1 MTGAQYVPYQGRRAP
16 GVRNFDAER
25 PAGTRPSP
33 FLRPN
38 PFVLERFDTIDVSA
52 QPEWL
57 VDGIL
62 PARGFGVTY
71 GATGSAKTFFL
82 SHAGYCI
89 SLGQVWAGKATKA
102 GAVVF
107 LAAEGAAGF
116 RKRIVA
122 HRQYHGISQPIPFFM
137 VANAPD
143 LGHSPGD
150 VDRLIDAIGEA
161 VNGPVSL
168 IVADTLARCM
178 HGADENSAADMS
190 IAIANGE
197 RLQSAFDCLFMF
209 SHHPGKDTS
218 KGARG
223 SSVLKAAADVEI
235 HVEQHGDIRKAEIT
249 KAKDA
254 ESGLSMEFRLERYE
268 FVTNDQTYSSCIVDV
283 TRDWGFVEDPK
294 TKSKRRSKGHSAH
307 LLQIVQNTLADS
319 SVQAPRDLALPF
331 GTPVVTRDQV
341 SAEALK
347 AQFVGAEKEDKN
359 AFRAQLS
366 RALSSLSGDGLIGM
380 RDNWIWMS
388 VAK

>member
-1 MTGAQYVPYQGRRAP
+1 MV
-16 GVRNFDAER
+16 
-25 PAGTRPSP
+25 
-33 FLRPN
+33 
-38 PFVLERFDTIDVSA
+38 
-52 QPEWL
+52 
-57 VDGIL
+57 
-62 PARGFGVTY
+62 Y

-82 SHAGYCI
+82 SHAGYSI
-89 SLGQVWAGKATKA
+89 ALGHDWAGKATKA
-102 GAVVF
+102 GAVVY

-122 HRQYHGISQPIPFFM
+122 YRQHQGISAPIPFYM
-137 VANAPD
+137 VASAPD

-150 VDRLIDAIGEA
+150 VDRLIEAISETID
-161 VNGPVSL
+161 GPVSL

-235 HVEQHGDIRKAEIT
+235 HVEQIGDTRRAEIT

-254 ESGLSMEFRLERYE
+254 ESGLSMEFKLQRYE
-268 FVTNDQTYSSCIVDV
+268 FMANEQEFSSCVVEV
-283 TRDWGFVEDPK
+283 TRDWGWVEDPK
-294 TKSKRRSKGHSAH
+294 TKSRRKPTGHAAH
-307 LLQIVQNTLADS
+307 LLKIVQNTLADS
-319 SVQAPRDLALPF
+319 SMQAPRDLGLPF

-366 RALSSLSGDGLIGM
+366 EPFRRSQEMGSSACATIGFGW
-380 RDNWIWMS
+380 RKRNDEFQEICE
-388 VAK
+388 VQQAQH

>member
-1 MTGAQYVPYQGRRAP
+1 
-16 GVRNFDAER
+16 
-25 PAGTRPSP
+25 
-33 FLRPN
+33 
-38 PFVLERFDTIDVSA
+38 
-52 QPEWL
+52 
-57 VDGIL
+57 
-62 PARGFGVTY
+62 
-71 GATGSAKTFFL
+71 L

-89 SLGQVWAGKATKA
+89 SLAQEWASRVTKP

-122 HRQYHGISQPIPFFM
+122 HRQYHSISQPIPFFM

-150 VDRLIDAIGEA
+150 VDRLIEAIGET
-161 VNGPVSL
+161 VDGPVSL

-190 IAIANGE
+190 IAVTNGE
-197 RLQSAFDCLFMF
+197 RFQNAFDCLFMF

-235 HVEQHGDIRKAEIT
+235 HVEQIGDLRRAEIT

-268 FVTNDQTYSSCIVDV
+268 FVANDQKYSSCVVDV
-283 TRDWGFVEDPK
+283 SRDWGWVEDPQARA
-294 TKSKRRSKGHSAH
+294 RRKPRGHSAH
-307 LLQIVQNTLADS
+307 LLQIVQNALADS
-319 SVQAPRDLALPF
+319 STHAPSELGLPI
-331 GTPVVTRDQV
+331 GTPVVSRKQV
-341 SAEALK
+341 RVEALA
-347 AQFVGAEKEDKN
+347 AQFPGSEKEEGRV
-359 AFRAQLS
+359 FSAQLS
-366 RALSSLSGDGLIGM
+366 RGLSRLSGDRFIGM
-380 RDNWIWMS
+380 RNDWIWILE
-388 VAK
+388 AK

>member
-1 MTGAQYVPYQGRRAP
+1 MTGMQYKRYERGSHSHRDIGAQ
-16 GVRNFDAER
+16 R
-25 PAGTRPSP
+25 PAGTKPSP
-33 FLRPN
+33 MPRPN

-82 SHAGYCI
+82 SHAGYSI
-89 SLGQVWAGKATKA
+89 TSGHDWAGRGTKT

-122 HRQYHGISQPIPFFM
+122 HRHCHGISQPIPFFM
-137 VANAPD
+137 VASAPD

-150 VDRLIDAIGEA
+150 VDRLIESIGETID
-161 VNGPVSL
+161 GPVSL
-168 IVADTLARCM
+168 IVGDTLARCM

-190 IAIANGE
+190 IAITNGE
-197 RLQSAFDCLFMF
+197 RLQNAFDCLFIF

-235 HVEQHGDIRKAEIT
+235 HVEQIGDLRRAEIT

-254 ESGLSMEFRLERYE
+254 ESGLSMEFKLKQYE
-268 FVTNDQTYSSCIVDV
+268 FIANDQAYSSCVVDV
-283 TRDWGFVEDPK
+283 TRDWGWVKDPE
-294 TKSKRRSKGHSAH
+294 TKSTRKPQRHAAH
-307 LLQIVQNTLADS
+307 LLQIVQNTLADLS
-319 SVQAPRDLALPF
+319 TRAPRELGLPF
-331 GTPVVTRDQV
+331 GTPVVTREQV

-347 AQFVGAEKEDKN
+347 ARFVGAEKEDKN

-366 RALSSLSGDGLIGM
+366 RALSSLAGDRFIGM
-380 RDNWIWMS
+380 RDDWIWVGDS
-388 VAK
+388 K